1 VQVPTSAEGHRRVAL
16 RIEVDEQR
24 LAPLRRRAG
33 GQVDGGGRLSDPAL
47 LVRDGVD
54 LAHRVQP
61 RACVHRRVF
70 RRSDSLPPVSES
82 FNWPDNP
89 AERAQELVE
98 GVLDEL
104 DLDGEVVVDENDE
117 RILLTVEGEDDYG
130 LLIGK
135 RGQTIDALQLLC
147 YQAAFRGLR
156 ERKRVVLDAAG
167 YRARRRETL
176 EGRADR
182 AAEQALTNNRVVEM
196 DPMSAQERRVVH
208 ERLKERAGVETYSEG
223 DEPHRCVVVAP
234 LVSE

>member
-1 VQVPTSAEGHRRVAL
+1 MSESAE
-16 RIEVDEQR
+16 
-24 LAPLRRRAG
+24 
-33 GQVDGGGRLSDPAL
+33 
-47 LVRDGVD
+47 
-54 LAHRVQP
+54 
-61 RACVHRRVF
+61 
-70 RRSDSLPPVSES
+70 
-82 FNWPDNP
+82 WPQEP
-89 AERAQELVE
+89 AERVRELVE

-104 DLDGEVVVDENDE
+104 DLDGEVEIE
-117 RILLTVEGEDDYG
+117 EGEELIEATVSGGDDYG

-156 ERKRVVLDAAG
+156 ERKRVIVDAAG
-167 YRARRRETL
+167 YRGRRRETL

-182 AAEQALTNNRVVEM
+182 AAEQALDGSHAVEM

-223 DEPHRCVVVAP
+223 DEPNRFVVVAP

>member
-1 VQVPTSAEGHRRVAL
+1 MP
-16 RIEVDEQR
+16 
-24 LAPLRRRAG
+24 
-33 GQVDGGGRLSDPAL
+33 
-47 LVRDGVD
+47 
-54 LAHRVQP
+54 
-61 RACVHRRVF
+61 
-70 RRSDSLPPVSES
+70 DSYE
-82 FNWPDNP
+82 WPDAP

-104 DLDGEVVVDENDE
+104 DLGGEVVVEEDDE
-117 RILLTVEGEDDYG
+117 RITLRVEGEDDYG

-147 YQAAFRGLR
+147 YQAAFRGMR

-167 YRARRRETL
+167 YRGRRRATL

-182 AAEQALTNNRVVEM
+182 AAEQALSNSRVVEM

-208 ERLKERAGVETYSEG
+208 ERLKDRAGVETYSEG

-234 LVSE
+234 LISE